1 MVIFEKEIRIS
12 NFYIENQIKRETKQ
26 KKEMIK
32 DKMSK
37 IVEENSNRKI
47 EK

>member
-1 MVIFEKEIRIS
+1 
-12 NFYIENQIKRETKQ
+12 
-26 KKEMIK
+26 MIK

-47 EK
+47 EKQQRKSSESKACSL